1 MGNEKQ
7 TIVITGCSSG
17 IGLETVIACSKN
29 NYKVF
34 ACVRSLTKSAE
45 LQNRINAEN
54 LTDVHIVEMD
64 MTETFSIINGFNEIR
79 KKTEQIDI
87 LFNNAGKMI
96 LGSLEDLSENELH
109 EQLAVDL
116 IGIITLTQKV
126 IPIMR
131 VNGGGL
137 IINMGSIAG
146 RIGFPLSSPY
156 CISKFGLEGLS
167 QALRRELAPKNIHV
181 CIIEAGI
188 VDTKFFENT
197 RLADASKKSAY
208 TLETFTMNDLIKQ
221 MKKDKYSTPNNIA
234 EKILEIIESKG
245 EDFRYII
252 GNDAEHVIGLMM
264 SCGDNQKSMDKNLE
278 ELQKDWVN

>member
-17 IGLETVIACSKN
+17 IGLETVVTCSKN